1 MASLLQMDIMD
12 IKNLFLKKNKSNK
25 NTDNSNSRNILL
37 KRLSIILIL
46 LILIFFTYWFFFK
59 PIIEKQIIQ
68 LNELE
73 QWSEQ
78 IISCDQENKIL
89 KDKLKK
95 LISFKEEKGKL
106 FVSDEEFEDFY
117 SKLYEATGNLDLQIM
132 DVTRKEEKP
141 IYFSDANLT
150 QDVDYNEQNIASSCG
165 DNFNSLFADNN
176 VTSNTSSNNNSC
188 EQTDEGNCKEI
199 AYYKMLVDI
208 EIRGS
213 FENYIKFRNLI
224 ANEKNIVNI
233 ESEEVLRDIENQSEI
248 IAKATV
254 SLVKIP

>member
-25 NTDNSNSRNILL
+25 NTDNLNSRNILL
-37 KRLSIILIL
+37 KRFSILLIL
-46 LILIFFTYWFFFK
+46 LIVIFFTYWFFFK
-59 PIIEKQIIQ
+59 PVIEKQIMQ

-73 QWSEQ
+73 KWSEQ
-78 IISCDQENKIL
+78 IISCDQENEIL

-95 LISFKEEKGKL
+95 LISFNEEKGKL

-141 IYFSDANLT
+141 IYFSDTNLT
-150 QDVDYNEQNIASSCG
+150 QDMDYNDQIIASSCG
-165 DNFNSLFADNN
+165 ENFNTFFVDND
-176 VTSNTSSNNNSC
+176 VASNTITDDNSC
-188 EQTDEGNCKEI
+188 EQTNDGNCKEI

-213 FENYIKFRNLI
+213 FENYIQFRNLI

-254 SLVKIP
+254 SLVKVP